1 MGWHEDNEAMTKRL
15 AMRDIMAPLT
25 ERIGGARGITSSQ
38 RNAAAGIYNN
48 LIDNE
53 TQRALGANT
62 LDLAKK
68 KLGLEQQQFGLNEKE
83 FGAKYG
89 PVNTTGLSSLLSDR
103 KSGFGMFPRSTTDL
117 IDYFWRNQ

>member
-1 MGWHEDNEAMTKRL
+1 MGWQEDNDAMTKRL
-15 AMRDIMAPLT
+15 ALRDVMAPLT

-38 RNAAAGIYNN
+38 RAQAAGIYNN

-62 LDLAKK
+62 FDLAKQK
-68 KLGLEQQQFGLNEKE
+68 FGLEQQQFGLNEKE

-89 PVNTTGLSSLLSDR
+89 PISTAGLSSLLSG
-103 KSGFGMFPRSTTDL
+103 KKNGFGILPKTGSMFNTNWL
-117 IDYFWRNQ
+117 WE